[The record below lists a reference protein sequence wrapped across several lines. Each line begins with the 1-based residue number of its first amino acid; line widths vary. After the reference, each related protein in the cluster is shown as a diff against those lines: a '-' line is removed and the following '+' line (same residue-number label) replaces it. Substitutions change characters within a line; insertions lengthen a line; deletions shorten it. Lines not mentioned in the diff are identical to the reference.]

1 MSSGSQ
7 FVVAAY
13 AVILFVLVMYMVVI
27 AMKSARIGR
36 EVELLARIVER
47 DRSEPA
53 PQPDDE
59 DGAPQ
64 PPVEVVDK

>member
-13 AVILFVLVMYMVVI
+13 AVILFALVMYMVII

-36 EVELLARIVER
+36 EVELLSRIIER
-47 DRSEPA
+47 SR
-53 PQPDDE
+53 PDDAE
-59 DGAPQ
+59 EAGEAESAS
-64 PPVEVVDK
+64 PPVKAADK

>member
-13 AVILFVLVMYMVVI
+13 AVILFALVMYMVVI

-36 EVELLARIVER
+36 EVELLSRIIER
-47 DRSEPA
+47 SR
-53 PQPDDE
+53 PDDAE
-59 DGAPQ
+59 KADEGDPAS
-64 PPVEVVDK
+64 PPVEAVDK

>member
-13 AVILFVLVMYMVVI
+13 AVILFALVMYMVVI

-36 EVELLARIVER
+36 EVELLSRIIER
-47 DRSEPA
+47 GR
-53 PQPDDE
+53 PDEAEEADE
-59 DGAPQ
+59 GESTSS
-64 PPVEVVDK
+64 PVEAADK